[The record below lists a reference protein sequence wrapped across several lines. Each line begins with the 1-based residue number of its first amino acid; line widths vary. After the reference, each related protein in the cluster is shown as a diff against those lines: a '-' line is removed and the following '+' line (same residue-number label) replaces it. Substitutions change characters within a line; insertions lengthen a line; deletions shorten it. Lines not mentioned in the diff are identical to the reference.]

1 MNLSIFHR
9 PEIYALFL
17 DEFRY
22 PSSVNPQAEAYL
34 TAPSMYKTSD
44 MVNCT
49 IKMTSVRDWKNTMS
63 SGNEYGLPT
72 KQNMIS

>member
-1 MNLSIFHR
+1 MQFINFLHR

-49 IKMTSVRDWKNTMS
+49 IKDDIGEGLEKY
-63 SGNEYGLPT
+63 NELWQRIRFT
-72 KQNMIS
+72 D